1 MRRLCESFTAKAKKF
16 AAQSAAIG
24 PRIHRKGDSMDIE
37 WSRMHAVFSAPRR
50 WKRTR
55 LVFIA
60 EDNIAVSGDNFVG
73 GVDWEA
79 QSGEK

>member
-1 MRRLCESFTAKAKKF
+1 
-16 AAQSAAIG
+16 
-24 PRIHRKGDSMDIE
+24 MDIE

-73 GVDWEA
+73 GVNWEA

>member
-1 MRRLCESFTAKAKKF
+1 
-16 AAQSAAIG
+16 
-24 PRIHRKGDSMDIE
+24 MDIE
-37 WSRMHAVFSAPRR
+37 WSRMHAVVSAPLR

-55 LVFIA
+55 RIFIA

-73 GVDWEA
+73 GVDLEA

>member
-1 MRRLCESFTAKAKKF
+1 MQRLCAAFTARGKQF
-16 AAQSAAIG
+16 AAQSAAIN
-24 PRIHRKGDSMDIE
+24 PRIHRKRDSMDIE
-37 WSRMHAVFSAPRR
+37 WSRMHAVVSAPLR

-55 LVFIA
+55 RIFIA